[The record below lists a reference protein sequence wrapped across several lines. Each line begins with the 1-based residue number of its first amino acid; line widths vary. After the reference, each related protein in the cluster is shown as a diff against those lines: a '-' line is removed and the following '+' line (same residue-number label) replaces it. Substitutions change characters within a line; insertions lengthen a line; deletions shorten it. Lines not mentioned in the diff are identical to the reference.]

1 MTYILGRQA
10 IKQGD
15 ELRNAN
21 FNFVFKTNFGPTR
34 MERSSA
40 DGLQF
45 AFDTKKIVIPTSHL
59 KVRPESDINDIYPIT
74 LHLSDSPRQY
84 ENKICKK

>member
-1 MTYILGRQA
+1 
-10 IKQGD
+10 
-15 ELRNAN
+15 
-21 FNFVFKTNFGPTR
+21 

-74 LHLSDSPRQY
+74 LHLSDSPRQ
-84 ENKICKK
+84 